1 MERQARMMMR
11 TLSCL
16 RQHNVRTSIRSL
28 GGATRQYST
37 DKGQTLEREAVALPK
52 HARVV
57 IAGGGIIGPSVAY
70 HLTERGWTD
79 VVLLEQGSLTCGT
92 TWHSVG
98 MIGQLRANYPEM
110 EACRISRNLY
120 ARLEEEGHGLGW
132 KPCGGLNLARTK
144 DRWTEFK
151 RKHSMA
157 SAIGLE
163 THLLSPKEIEKL
175 VPLIKTDDLIGG
187 IWLPS
192 DGAVTA
198 PDVSMALMRIARE
211 RGAKFMEG
219 VKVEKILTKNGR
231 VTGVETSA
239 GNIDCEYF
247 VNCAGQWA
255 REIGKSTTPKVRVP
269 LHSCE
274 HFYLVTKP
282 LEEVD
287 RLMPGIRDYDGY
299 TYSREWNGGLLAGG
313 FEPVSKP
320 CFHTGVPD
328 KFEFQLLQEDWD
340 HFQILLD
347 QILLRYPIMEKAEI
361 RQLVNGP
368 ESFSPDA
375 NWILGETAE
384 VDNYY
389 VAAGLNSRGV
399 VGGGGVGHYMAEW
412 IIDGKPSINL
422 WQFDVR
428 RFVDHHNNRRF
439 LYERVKEVL
448 GSVFGLRY
456 PKEDFTRGRKLR
468 TSPLHTRLEN
478 AGAMF
483 GETMAYERPMWFDP
497 DKRDRGEDSYIHQ
510 GSYTKPAWF
519 EFTQDEYWA
528 CKERVCLIDMSN
540 FAKFEIKSAGNE
552 ALEYLQYLCS
562 NNIDL
567 EKGTII
573 HTGMQN
579 EQGGFENDCSI
590 ARLGNNNFF
599 MICPATQQTRALS
612 WLRRHLPADGS
623 VQVSDVT
630 SMYSG
635 INVMGPHA
643 QALLGDVT
651 DVSTQKKDFKVMTC
665 RFIDVGNASG
675 IRAMRLTHAGEDG
688 FILYIPSEYALH
700 VYDTLMTA
708 GTDYGIRNA
717 GYYAIRH
724 LRVEKSFAYWGLD
737 LDEHTTPLEC
747 GREFRVKFDKD
758 FIGKEA
764 LQKQR
769 KEGVS
774 RKFAQ
779 FMLEDFD
786 VETDI
791 WPWGDEPIYRN
802 GVKVGSTTT
811 CGYGFTLERMVCL
824 GFVSDL
830 DQNGNPK
837 INPQINDY
845 VMDKEAV
852 YEIDISGKR
861 FKAKPGIHTPKLAL
875 SSVDPSLLAF
885 IQKDT

>member
-1 MERQARMMMR
+1 MKIHNAYNWISNSCR
-11 TLSCL
+11 TLSGSL
-16 RQHNVRTSIRSL
+16 NNLTSRYH
-28 GGATRQYST
+28 YSS
-37 DKGQTLEREAVALPK
+37 QSNNTLKPEVPQLPK
-52 HARVV
+52 SARVV
-57 IAGGGIIGPSVAY
+57 IGGGGISGPSIAY
-70 HLTERGWTD
+70 HLSERGWND
-79 VVLLEQGSLTCGT
+79 IVLLEQGRLTCGT

-98 MIGQLRANYPEM
+98 LCGQLRSDLTEM
-110 EACRISRNLY
+110 KITCYGRDLY
-120 ARLEEEGHGLGW
+120 KKFEEEGHGIGW
-132 KPCGGLNLARTK
+132 KDSGSISLARTK
-144 DRWTEFK
+144 DRMTDFK
-151 RKHSMA
+151 RKHAMTSA
-157 SAIGLE
+157 SGFE
-163 THLLSPKEIEKL
+163 THLLTPREIQEKCP
-175 VPLIKTDDLIGG
+175 VIRTDDLQGG
-187 IWLPS
+187 IWIPT
-192 DGAVTA
+192 DGTVTA
-198 PDVSMALMRIARE
+198 PDVTMVFSKLAKKN
-211 RGAKFMEG
+211 GAKFMEG
-219 VKVEKILTKNGR
+219 VKVEKILTKNDR

-247 VNCAGQWA
+247 VNCGGLWA
-255 REIGKSTTPKVRVP
+255 REMGIKSTPNVSLP

-274 HFYLVTKP
+274 HFYVVTKP
-282 LEEVD
+282 LKEVE
-287 RLMPGIRDYDGY
+287 RLMPVIRDHDGY
-299 TYSREWNGGLLAGG
+299 ICIREWNGGLCIGG
-313 FEPVSKP
+313 FEPNPKP

-328 KFEFQLLQEDWD
+328 KFEFQLLPEDWD
-340 HFQILLD
+340 QFQVLMD
-347 QILLRYPIMEKAEI
+347 ECLLRVPIMQKAEI

-368 ESFSPDA
+368 ESFTPDS
-375 NWILGETAE
+375 NWLLGETPE
-384 VDNYY
+384 ISNYY
-389 VAAGLNSRGV
+389 VAAGMNSRGIISS
-399 VGGGGVGHYMAEW
+399 GGVGKYMAEW
-412 IIDGKPSINL
+412 IIDGRPSINL
-422 WQFDVR
+422 WKYDVR
-428 RFVDHHNNRRF
+428 RFTKQHNDNSF
-439 LYERVKEVL
+439 LKDRICEVL
-448 GSVFGLRY
+448 GKMFSLNY
-456 PKEDFTRGRKLR
+456 PQTEQSTGRKLQ
-468 TSPLHTRLEN
+468 TTPLHDVLQIS
-478 AGAMF
+478 GAVF
-483 GETMAYERPMWFDP
+483 GQTMAFEQPLWFDSSR
-497 DKRDRGEDSYIHQ
+497 DKADLYIHK
-510 GSYTKPAWF
+510 GSFGKPVWF
-519 EFTQDEYWA
+519 DSVQHEY
-528 CKERVCLIDMSN
+528 RVCKDAVGLVDVS
-540 FAKFEIKSAGNE
+540 AQTKLEIRSAGNE

-599 MICPATQQTRALS
+599 MICPATQKTRALS

-635 INVMGPHA
+635 IKLIGPHA
-643 QALLGDVT
+643 QALLDDVT
-651 DVSTQKKDFKVMTC
+651 DVSTQKKDFEVMTC

-747 GREFRVKFDKD
+747 GREFRVKFGVN

-786 VETDI
+786 VDTDI
-791 WPWGDEPIYRN
+791 WPWGGEPIYRN
-802 GVKVGSTTT
+802 GVKVGSTAT